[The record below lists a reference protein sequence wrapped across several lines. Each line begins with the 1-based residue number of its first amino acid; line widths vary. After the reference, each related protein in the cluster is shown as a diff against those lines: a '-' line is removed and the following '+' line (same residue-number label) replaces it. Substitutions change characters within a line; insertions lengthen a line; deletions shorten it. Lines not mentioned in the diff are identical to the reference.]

1 MWKLFTLTFR
11 IWFPFSFFSFLFL
24 PLSELGIH
32 FWVLT
37 MFSQSPFC
45 FWRFTTYFIFPCI
58 SLGLEQ
64 VHKYFGACMTDAF
77 WCLLYSLN
85 ELYTFHYLNMML
97 LFTTSFISTLRNFW
111 SVLILLPCRWSQWS
125 SQYFNICWLLSDQL
139 YKLAN
144 NYSA

>member
-1 MWKLFTLTFR
+1 MFSLYFIFVVKIKTVLVVLVCKLFTLTFR
-11 IWFPFSFFSFLFL
+11 VWFPFSFLSPPPP
-24 PLSELGIH
+24 PLSVLGIH

-37 MFSQSPFC
+37 MFSQSPFH
-45 FWRFTTYFIFPCI
+45 FSWFTTYFIFLCI

-85 ELYTFHYLNMML
+85 ELYIFRYLNMML
-97 LFTTSFISTLRNFW
+97 LFTTSFLSTLRNFW

-125 SQYFNICWLLSDQL
+125 S
-139 YKLAN
+139 
-144 NYSA
+144 